1 MYYIL
6 QAYDHGTLVED
17 MSTHEI
23 HFLDNVFPEDLEEPQ
38 V

>member
-6 QAYDHGTLVED
+6 QSFDHGTLVED

-23 HFLDNVFPEDLEEPQ
+23 VFLDNVFPEDLEEPR